1 MAQIKPYDTFSDVKE
16 HVKRGRVLSKG
27 STLTIDT
34 TGTITVTDSYHLVAT
49 NDPENSTTD
58 DLKIINSAV
67 PAQAGQILVLQAS
80 DTDETVVV
88 KDYASGSD
96 NIRIGADVSLD
107 QAQDTVTLMWNGSAW
122 NMLASS
128 TAATPS

>member
-1 MAQIKPYDTFSDVKE
+1 MAQIKSYDTLSNVKE

-34 TGTITVTDSYHLVAT
+34 AGTITVTDSYHLVAT
-49 NDPENSTTD
+49 NAPGSTTTD

-67 PAQAGQILVLQAS
+67 PAQAGQLLVLQAS

-88 KDYASGSD
+88 KDYSSGSD